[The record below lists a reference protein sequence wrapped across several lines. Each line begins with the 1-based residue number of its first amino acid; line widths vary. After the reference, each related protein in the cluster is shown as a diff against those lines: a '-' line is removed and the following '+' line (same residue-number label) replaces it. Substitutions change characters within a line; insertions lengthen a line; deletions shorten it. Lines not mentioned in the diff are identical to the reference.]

1 VQQGRVDLEVSKK
14 FWKFA
19 SPVVLDVAHGFSSY
33 AHQGKVLQVTSASFK
48 ARTVNPKNFST
59 ELKRRHIHK
68 VAIAY
73 KPSFALDSG

>member
-1 VQQGRVDLEVSKK
+1 LEIRFTGCFGRCTRL
-14 FWKFA
+14 
-19 SPVVLDVAHGFSSY
+19 SSY

-48 ARTVNPKNFST
+48 ARRVNPKNFFT

-73 KPSFALDSG
+73 KPSFAIDSG